1 MVVEVAADHDRGVGV
16 LSEDVPDDFKD
27 PQRPVLV
34 VEALTTFQVAVENL
48 YLDVASG
55 QPGGPAEVVAQSLH

>member
-1 MVVEVAADHDRGVGV
+1 MIVEVAADHDRGVGV

-34 VEALTTFQVAVENL
+34 VEALAAFQVAVEDL
-48 YLDVASG
+48 YLNVAGG
-55 QPGGPAEVVAQSLH
+55 QPCPAEVIT